1 MDALL
6 IDPVLS
12 RGCAAAV
19 AVLLLVGG
27 GQKLLNLPVF
37 EAVVELYEV
46 LPRALA
52 PLFARLFPLLEILA
66 GALVLLAPGA
76 IGGGAAVAVLLLA
89 SAGILVNLLRGR
101 RNIDCGCGGGDS
113 HPRLSWALLGRN
125 AVLLLAAAIAGLA
138 VSARELVWIDYLTV
152 VALAL
157 ALLGLYAATN
167 QLLANQP
174 RYQALRS

>member
-1 MDALL
+1 MEAML

-52 PLFARLFPLLEILA
+52 PLFARVFPLLEILA

-76 IGGGAAVAVLLLA
+76 IGGAAAVAVLLLA

-101 RNIDCGCGGGDS
+101 RNIDCGCGGDS